1 MYYNINYGLNA
12 FLGRI
17 FPYLKKIYKFL
28 ARATKNHFPFRDAQ
42 GHPPLDR
49 EKSKFIYMKSFF
61 FGIESTKK

>member
-12 FLGRI
+12 FVGRI
-17 FPYLKKIYKFL
+17 FPYRRKIYKFL

-49 EKSKFIYMKSFF
+49 EK
-61 FGIESTKK
+61 